1 MNLSGLSDDEMKA
14 FMRET
19 LRRLNAIAL
28 AEGHAFIAITY
39 KTGMSILLDM
49 DSEMSLCELEDAKD
63 AGMG

>member
-28 AEGHAFIAITY
+28 AEDHAFVAITY

-49 DSEMSLCELEDAKD
+49 DSEMSLCELKETKD
-63 AGMG
+63 V

>member
-1 MNLSGLSDDEMKA
+1 MAKISLVEMTDDEMKA
-14 FMRET
+14 FQRET

-49 DSEMSLCELEDAKD
+49 DSEMSICELEETNDA
-63 AGMG
+63 